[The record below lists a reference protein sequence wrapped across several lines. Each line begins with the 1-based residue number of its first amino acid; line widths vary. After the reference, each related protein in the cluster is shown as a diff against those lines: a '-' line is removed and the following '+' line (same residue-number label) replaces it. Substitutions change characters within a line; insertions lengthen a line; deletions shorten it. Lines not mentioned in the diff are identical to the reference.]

1 MVPERAD
8 RRIREPRIRG
18 PRGLA
23 RSLPPESA
31 LDPLIDH
38 AFSPDGPLASSVA
51 GWRTRPGQ
59 VEMAQAVATALAG
72 RGVLVAEA
80 GTGTGKTFAYL
91 VPALLAGGKV
101 IVSTG
106 TRTLQDQL
114 FGRDLPLVR
123 DALRLP
129 VGVALLKGRSN
140 YVCRHHLERNLEEA
154 SLASARDAADLR
166 EIARFAKR
174 SSSGDR
180 GELSTVS
187 EQSPAWALATSTR
200 DSCLGGECPQFQDCF
215 VMRARREALAAD
227 VVVVNHHLF
236 FADVVLRDT
245 GYAELLPACDA
256 VIFDEAHALP
266 ETASLFFGETVSTH
280 QLIDLARD
288 TRAEALA
295 GARDDPALP
304 KAASVLDRAAR
315 DLRLALQDDSGRLTL
330 GQLRGRRAFL
340 SALDAVLVELDA
352 LGRQLAQHAERSE
365 GLGRCV
371 ERTESLHRALARW
384 RSRALAP
391 VTPFGAAAA
400 AGAVPA
406 PDAGADRTDDDG
418 AGAGPDE
425 GGWVLWG
432 EVMSHAV
439 ALHATPLSVARVF
452 REQLA
457 AGGHPRAWVFTS
469 ATLAIDGDFRHF
481 VDAMGLEGA
490 TCASWPSPYDYASRS
505 LLYLPPDMPE
515 PAAPDYARALV
526 QAALPLIEAAG
537 GRTFVLCTS
546 LRAMR
551 AIHALLDE
559 ALRRRGLIVPL
570 MLQGEASR
578 SELLA
583 RFRESGNAVLVASHS
598 FWEGVDVRGEA
609 LSVVVIDKLPFAPPD
624 DPVLAARIEQATR
637 SGTSAF
643 ATIQL
648 PEAAITLK
656 QGAGRLIRDEA
667 DRGVLMIGD
676 PRLLGRSY
684 GRRLIRSLPPMRLTR
699 DIGEACAFLRAPRA
713 G

>member
-1 MVPERAD
+1 
-8 RRIREPRIRG
+8 
-18 PRGLA
+18 
-23 RSLPPESA
+23 
-31 LDPLIDH
+31 
-38 AFSPDGPLASSVA
+38 
-51 GWRTRPGQ
+51 
-59 VEMAQAVATALAG
+59 MAQAVASALAG
-72 RGVLVAEA
+72 REILVAEA

-91 VPALLAGGKV
+91 VPALLSGCKV

-114 FGRDLPLVR
+114 FTRDLPRVR

-129 VGVALLKGRSN
+129 VSVALLKGRSN
-140 YVCRHHLERNLEEA
+140 YVCLHHLERNLLEA

-166 EIARFAKR
+166 EIARFARR
-174 SSSGDR
+174 SPSGDR
-180 GELSTVS
+180 GELSSVS
-187 EQSPAWALATSTR
+187 EHSPAWALATSTR
-200 DSCLGGECPQFQDCF
+200 ESCLGGECPSFQDCF

-245 GYAELLPACDA
+245 GYAELLPTVDA

-280 QLIDLARD
+280 QLIDLSRD
-288 TRAEALA
+288 VRAEALA

-304 KAASVLDRAAR
+304 RATAVLERAAR
-315 DLRLALQDDSGRLTL
+315 DVRLSLREEGGRLTL
-330 GQLRGRRAFL
+330 AQLRARPPFL
-340 SALDAVLVELDA
+340 AAVDAVLVELDA
-352 LGRQLAQHAERSE
+352 LGRLLAQHAERSE
-365 GLGRCV
+365 GLARCV
-371 ERTESLHRALARW
+371 ERTEGLHRSLARW
-384 RSRALAP
+384 RTRATRPDPQGEALRR
-391 VTPFGAAAA
+391 
-400 AGAVPA
+400 PA
-406 PDAGADRTDDDG
+406 PSPQAPGDDP
-418 AGAGPDE
+418 AEALLTEDE
-425 GGWVLWG
+425 EAWVLWA
-432 EVMSHAV
+432 EVLTHSV

-452 REQLA
+452 REQVA
-457 AGGHPRAWVFTS
+457 AAGHPRAWVFTS
-469 ATLAIDGDFRHF
+469 ATLAIDGDFSHF
-481 VDAMGLEGA
+481 VRAMGLAGA
-490 TCASWPSPYDYASRS
+490 TCASWPSPYDYPSRA

-515 PAAPDYARALV
+515 PSSPAYAQALV

-537 GRTFVLCTS
+537 GRAFVLCTS

-551 AIHALLDE
+551 VIHGLLDE
-559 ALRRRGLIVPL
+559 ALRRRGVIVPL
-570 MLQGEASR
+570 LVQGEASR

-583 RFRESGNAVLVASHS
+583 RFRDSGNAVLVASHS

-624 DPVLAARIEQATR
+624 DPVLAARIEQANR
-637 SGTSAF
+637 SGSSAF

-656 QGAGRLIRDEA
+656 QGAGRLIRDET

-699 DIGEACAFLRAPRA
+699 EVAEACAFLRTVR

>member
-1 MVPERAD
+1 
-8 RRIREPRIRG
+8 
-18 PRGLA
+18 
-23 RSLPPESA
+23 
-31 LDPLIDH
+31 
-38 AFSPDGPLASSVA
+38 
-51 GWRTRPGQ
+51 
-59 VEMAQAVATALAG
+59 MAQAVATALAE
-72 RGVLVAEA
+72 RGALVVEA

-114 FGRDLPLVR
+114 FSRDLPLVR
-123 DALRLP
+123 EALQLP
-129 VGVALLKGRSN
+129 VGIALLKGRSN
-140 YVCRHHLERNLEEA
+140 YICRHHLERNLLEA
-154 SLASARDAADLR
+154 SLGSPRDAADLR
-166 EIARFAKR
+166 EIARFAQR
-174 SSSGDR
+174 SVSGDR
-180 GELSTVS
+180 GELSAVS
-187 EQSPAWALATSTR
+187 EQSPAWSLATSTR
-200 DSCLGGECPQFQDCF
+200 ESCLGSECSFFQDCF

-280 QLIDLARD
+280 QLTDLARD

-295 GARDDPALP
+295 GARDDPSLP
-304 KAASVLDRAAR
+304 RAAAVLDRAAR
-315 DLRLALQDDSGRLTL
+315 DLRLSLREDSGRLTL
-330 GQLRGRRAFL
+330 GQLRSRAGFAP
-340 SALDAVLVELDA
+340 ALDALLVELDA
-352 LGRQLAQHAERSE
+352 LGRQLSQHAERSE
-365 GLGRCV
+365 GLARCV
-371 ERTESLHRALARW
+371 ERTEALHRALARW
-384 RSRALAP
+384 RSRALP
-391 VTPFGAAAA
+391 VESVDSTAR
-400 AGAVPA
+400 AGKDAVANPPPQAGDDAA
-406 PDAGADRTDDDG
+406 PD
-418 AGAGPDE
+418 P
-425 GGWVLWG
+425 GWVLWA
-432 EVMSHAV
+432 EVLTHSV
-439 ALHATPLSVARVF
+439 ALQATPLSVAHVF

-457 AGGHPRAWVFTS
+457 SGGHPRAWVFTS
-469 ATLAIDGDFRHF
+469 ATLAIDGDFSHF
-481 VDAMGLEGA
+481 VDAMGLSGA
-490 TCASWPSPYDYASRS
+490 TCATWPSPYDYPSRS

-515 PAAPDYARALV
+515 PASPDYARALV

-551 AIHALLDE
+551 QVHELLDQ

-578 SELLA
+578 SELLK
-583 RFRESGNAVLVASHS
+583 RFRDSGSAVLVASHS

-637 SGTSAF
+637 SGASAF
-643 ATIQL
+643 STIQL

-656 QGAGRLIRDEA
+656 QGAGRLIRDET

-676 PRLLGRSY
+676 PRLLGRGY
-684 GRRLIRSLPPMRLTR
+684 GRRLLKSLPPMRLTR
-699 DIGEACAFLRAPRA
+699 EVADACAFLRAPRD
-713 G
+713 